1 MSFLTAEYAPWAF
14 VAAVVVAAVLEV
26 SANQLLSK
34 SRGFARIRFGLGA
47 LAMVGLAF
55 TCLAYAVRGMDLAV
69 AYALW
74 GGFGILGTSVGGW
87 ALLGQKLR
95 PAAWAGMAMLIGGMG
110 LLHLA

>member
-1 MSFLTAEYAPWAF
+1 MSAAFLSGPWTFIAAVILAAALE
-14 VAAVVVAAVLEV
+14 VAANLM
-26 SANQLLSK
+26 LSK
-34 SRGFARIRFGLGA
+34 SDGFARWRFGILA
-47 LAMVGLAF
+47 LVLVGMAF

-87 ALLGQKLR
+87 ALLGQRLR
-95 PAAWAGMAMLIGGMG
+95 PSAWAGMALLIAGMG